1 MSALGTPEVLRAVG
15 LLFGMAVLSLAA
27 VASHTMGM
35 GEAEMRRSDR
45 AFHDGDI
52 ATAGRHARRAA
63 SSAVP
68 GAPHDVEAYERLQA
82 IARGAETG
90 GDFTYAAVA
99 WRSVWAAAI
108 ESDSWAASTDTM
120 SKEAELNLQRLARH
134 AGAASPDA
142 SASTSGVPGSTL
154 RWLLPI
160 GFLLT
165 LGGLLLGASRG
176 LGADGRLRVKAAA
189 GSLCLLLSGMALGTL
204 AAWTA

>member
-1 MSALGTPEVLRAVG
+1 MSGSRRPEMLCGVALVFG
-15 LLFGMAVLSLAA
+15 LAVLSLAA
-27 VASHTMGM
+27 VASHTMNL
-35 GEAEMRRSDR
+35 GEAEMRRSDL

-52 ATAGRHARRAA
+52 AAAARHARRSA

-68 GAPHDVEAYERLQA
+68 GAPHVGEAYDRLRA

-99 WRSVWAAAI
+99 WRSVRAAAI
-108 ESDSWAASTDTM
+108 ESDSWGAETQTM
-120 SKEAELNLQRLARH
+120 SREAENNLQRLAQH
-134 AGAASPDA
+134 AGAASAEA
-142 SASTSGVPGSTL
+142 SATSSGVPGSTL

-176 LGADGRLRVKAAA
+176 LGADGRLRVKAAL
-189 GSLCLLLSGMALGTL
+189 GSLCLLLSGMVLGTL